1 MLNTALHPKASQPP
15 GSASPASEPRQT
27 SLPSPPMAL
36 IVTGTIGIDTIVT
49 PHGHAEKILGGS
61 GTYFAAAASFYGPVR
76 LVAVVGSDFPPE
88 HMSTLMHFKGVDTT
102 GLEIRAG
109 SKTFAWGGK
118 YHANMNSRDTLV
130 TELGVLG
137 EHPPKVPAAFADS
150 NIVFL
155 ANSPPAVQL
164 GFLDQLPKRKIVIAD
179 TMDLWINVAKA
190 DLLALL
196 KRVDGLV
203 LNYDEAELLTG
214 KANTIAAG
222 RAMLDLGPRFV
233 VIKKGEHGAIL
244 VHRDGLAAL
253 PAYPA
258 DQVIDP
264 TGAGD
269 TFAGGM
275 MGYLASSERA
285 IDDPGSYA
293 NIRQALVHGT
303 VVASFNIEAFS
314 LARLKTL
321 TRPEID
327 ARVKEF
333 TDMIRV

>member
-1 MLNTALHPKASQPP
+1 
-15 GSASPASEPRQT
+15 
-27 SLPSPPMAL
+27 MAL

-118 YHANMNSRDTLV
+118 YHANMNSRDTLF

-155 ANSPPAVQL
+155 ANSPPAVQM

-179 TMDLWINVAKA
+179 TMDLWINVAH
-190 DLLALL
+190 DELVHLLS
-196 KRVDGLV
+196 KVDGIV
-203 LNYDEAELLTG
+203 LNDSEAAHLTG
-214 KANTIAAG
+214 IRNAITAG
-222 RAMLDLGPRFV
+222 RRILGYGPQFAV
-233 VIKKGEHGAIL
+233 VKKGEHGAVL
-244 VHRDGLAAL
+244 VHRDGVAVV
-253 PAYPA
+253 PAFPA
-258 DQVIDP
+258 EEDMVVDP

-269 TFAGGM
+269 TFAGGFM
-275 MGYLASSERA
+275 AHLARTGRTDLETL
-285 IDDPGSYA
+285 
-293 NIRQALVHGT
+293 QTALSWGT
-303 VVASFNIEAFS
+303 VMASFTIGAFS
-314 LARLKTL
+314 LDGVSRATAEDLAERYRRFARH
-321 TRPEID
+321 
-327 ARVKEF
+327 ARV
-333 TDMIRV
+333 